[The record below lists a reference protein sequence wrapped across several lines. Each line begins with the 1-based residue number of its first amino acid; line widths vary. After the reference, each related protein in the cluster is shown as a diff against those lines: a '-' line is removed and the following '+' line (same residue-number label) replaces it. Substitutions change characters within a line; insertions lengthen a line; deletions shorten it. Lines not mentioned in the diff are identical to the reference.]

1 MSKVKIIIA
10 DDQKIICE
18 GLAVM
23 LNQQSD
29 LEVIATANSGE
40 DVINKTIE
48 SKPDVILMDIR
59 MPGIG
64 GIRAAKILKEKY
76 PDIKIIML
84 TTFSQND
91 YILKALKNGASG
103 YLLKDTDVHQLV
115 DAIYQ
120 SLKGQILIPESIQP
134 LLMKQLETSGENDS
148 RSSFETVLDALKERN
163 VRLTDTETNI
173 LKRLLNGY
181 SNQEIAD
188 SMYLSIGTVK
198 NYVSKV
204 YRKLG
209 VSGRPEAILL
219 LKSL

>member
-10 DDQKIICE
+10 DDQQIICE

-64 GIRAAKILKEKY
+64 GITATKILKEKY
-76 PDIKIIML
+76 PNIKIIML

-103 YLLKDTDVHQLV
+103 YLLKETDVHQLV

-134 LLMKQLETSGENDS
+134 LLMQQLETSGENDS

-163 VRLTDTETNI
+163 VRFTDTETNI

>member
-64 GIRAAKILKEKY
+64 GITATKILKEKY
-76 PDIKIIML
+76 PNIKIIML

-103 YLLKDTDVHQLV
+103 YLLKETDVHQLV

-134 LLMKQLETSGENDS
+134 LLMQQLETSGENDS

-163 VRLTDTETNI
+163 VRLTDTETSI

>member
-1 MSKVKIIIA
+1 MSKIKIIIA

-59 MPGIG
+59 MPSMG
-64 GIRAAKILKEKY
+64 GITAAKILKEKY
-76 PDIKIIML
+76 PNIKIIML

-134 LLMKQLETSGENDS
+134 LLMQQLETSGENDS

-163 VRLTDTETNI
+163 IRFTDTETNI

-209 VSGRPEAILL
+209 VSGRTEAILL